1 MISIFIL
8 ISINLSI
15 QYYLKFNL
23 IYFDIILTLFFII
36 KNNKHLALSFIF
48 CTILLLSFQVR
59 LNFKALEKN
68 IYQITNI
75 KNLKKDSKT
84 IIEVI
89 DNKINTHRFNFKNI
103 ENIYKIGDIIKIENQ
118 KIKLIQRPF
127 FAKLK
132 EKYTNTLNNFLP
144 H

>member
-1 MISIFIL
+1 M
-8 ISINLSI
+8 
-15 QYYLKFNL
+15 
-23 IYFDIILTLFFII
+23 
-36 KNNKHLALSFIF
+36 
-48 CTILLLSFQVR
+48 LLSFQAR

-118 KIKLIQRPF
+118 KIKLIKRPF

-132 EKYTNTLNNFLP
+132 EKYTNTLIIFLP